1 MANFRTAHY
10 RPERP
15 VSFSPLRDSGWAY
28 LRSEHKTQEDD
39 TTYGE
44 VFVALEKL
52 VAQKKQ
58 QSLALADVVSHEAD
72 IVKKSVFVAVAGA
85 VLASGLCLVL
95 WAIINIFAGIALDRA
110 GLHLG
115 LNALILLV
123 TNGGLLGLCLLC
135 LKQTYPYI
143 TLMPIVRIL
152 MGSAGRAARSGE
164 SETP

>member
-58 QSLALADVVSHEAD
+58 QSLALADVVSHEAA
-72 IVKKSVFVAVAGA
+72 IVKKAVFVAVAGA
-85 VLASGLCLVL
+85 VLASGFCLVL
-95 WAIINIFAGIALDRA
+95 WAIINVFAGIALDRA
-110 GLHLG
+110 GLHLA
-115 LNALILLV
+115 LNALILLA
-123 TNGGLLGLCLLC
+123 TNGVLLALCLLC
-135 LKQTYPYI
+135 LKQTYPHI
-143 TLMPIVRIL
+143 TFMPIVRL
-152 MGSAGRAARSGE
+152 LTGSASRAARKNETE
-164 SETP
+164 SA